1 MTKWEDKT
9 QEYKDRFLNKRIEV
23 KSSTIRKY
31 RPAIGKFGLVIR
43 ISGSSLGVQIDDMT
57 NKGSAYGVFWFKRN
71 EIKIVD
77 DFKNDKGDV
86 VMTGYKNIAVV
97 NLLEDYNKKDYYFA
111 LFDEDYKRIVE
122 GTLVVVN
129 ARGKDQR
136 VLGRV
141 KAVIP
146 VEDYDKTV
154 TAQVVAVVD
163 ETNYNARLDEE
174 VRLKEIAKKKA
185 AIEKELEEEIAKR
198 KTLEFYEKMAEEY
211 SDNPR
216 LAELVAEL
224 KVLGA

>member
-1 MTKWEDKT
+1 MTKWEDKAR
-9 QEYKDRFLNKRIEV
+9 EYEDRFLNKRIEV

-31 RPAIGKFGLVIR
+31 RPTIGKFGLVIR

-77 DFKNDKGDV
+77 EFNDKGDA

-111 LFDEDYKRIVE
+111 LYDEELNAMKGD
-122 GTLVVVN
+122 LVVVN

-141 KAVIP
+141 KEIIP
-146 VEDYDKTV
+146 VENYDKTV
-154 TAQVVAVVD
+154 TAQVVSVVD
-163 ETNYNARLDEE
+163 ESNYKARLDEE
-174 VRLKEIAKKKA
+174 IRLKEIAKKKI

>member
-1 MTKWEDKT
+1 MSYYD
-9 QEYKDRFLNKRIEV
+9 QFKDEFLNKQIQV
-23 KSSTIRKY
+23 KSTDTRKY
-31 RPAIGKFGLVIR
+31 RSLIGKSGVVIR
-43 ISGSSLGVQIDDMT
+43 ISGNNFGVEFEGIT
-57 NKGSAYGVFWFKRN
+57 NKASAYGVFWFKRN
-71 EIKIVD
+71 EIKLVD
-77 DFKNDKGDV
+77 YFENNKGDV
-86 VMTGYKNIAVV
+86 AMTGYKNIAVV

-111 LFDEDYKRIVE
+111 LFDEDYKGIVE

-141 KAVIP
+141 KEVIP
-146 VEDYDKTV
+146 VEGYDKTV

-216 LAELVAEL
+216 LAELVGEL
-224 KVLGA
+224 KKLGA

>member
-1 MTKWEDKT
+1 MTKWEDKA
-9 QEYKDRFLNKRIEV
+9 QEYEDRFLNKRIEV

-77 DFKNDKGDV
+77 EFNDKGDA

-111 LFDEDYKRIVE
+111 LFDEDYKGIVE

-141 KAVIP
+141 KAVVP

-216 LAELVAEL
+216 LAELVGEL
-224 KVLGA
+224 KELGA

>member
-1 MTKWEDKT
+1 MSNWQDKT
-9 QEYKDRFLNKRIEV
+9 QEYVDKFLNESIEV
-23 KSSTIRKY
+23 TCVSTKKYKPLVGKSGVVVR
-31 RPAIGKFGLVIR
+31 L
-43 ISGSSLGVQIDDMT
+43 SGSNLGVQIDDMA
-57 NKGSAYGVFWFKRN
+57 NNASAYGVFWFKKYEVKLVN
-71 EIKIVD
+71 KVD
-77 DFKNDKGDV
+77 NKGDV

-97 NLLEDYNKKDYYFA
+97 NLLEDYNHKDYYFA
-111 LFDEDYKRIVE
+111 LYDEDYKGVVE

-141 KAVIP
+141 KEIIP
-146 VEDYDKTV
+146 VENYDKTV

-163 ETNYNARLDEE
+163 ETKYNARLDEE

-216 LAELVAEL
+216 LAELVGEL
-224 KVLGA
+224 KELGA

>member
-1 MTKWEDKT
+1 MTKWEDKA
-9 QEYKDRFLNKRIEV
+9 QEYEDRFLNKRIEV

-57 NKGSAYGVFWFKRN
+57 NKGSAYGVFWVKRN

-111 LFDEDYKRIVE
+111 LFDEDYKGIVE

-141 KAVIP
+141 KEIIP
-146 VEDYDKTV
+146 VENYDKTV

-211 SDNPR
+211 KDNPR

>member
-1 MTKWEDKT
+1 MSYYDQFKD
-9 QEYKDRFLNKRIEV
+9 EYLNKQIRV
-23 KSSTIRKY
+23 KSTDVYKY
-31 RPAIGKFGLVIR
+31 RSLIGKSGIVVR
-43 ISGSSLGVQIDDMT
+43 ISGNNFGVKFENVA
-57 NKGSAYGVFWFKRN
+57 NKASAYGVFWFKRG
-71 EIKIVD
+71 EFTLVD

-86 VMTGYKNIAVV
+86 AMTGYKNIAVV

-111 LFDEDYKRIVE
+111 LFDEDYKGIVE

-141 KAVIP
+141 KEVIP
-146 VEDYDKTV
+146 VEGYDKTV

-216 LAELVAEL
+216 LAELVGEL
-224 KVLGA
+224 KELGA

>member
-23 KSSTIRKY
+23 KSSTICKY
-31 RPAIGKFGLVIR
+31 RPVIGKFGLVIR

-57 NKGSAYGVFWFKRN
+57 NKESAYGVFWFKRN

-77 DFKNDKGDV
+77 EFDDKGDV

-97 NLLEDYNKKDYYFA
+97 NLLEDYNRKDYYFA
-111 LFDEDYKRIVE
+111 IYDEE
-122 GTLVVVN
+122 LNAMTGNLVVVN
-129 ARGKDQR
+129 ARGKDKR
-136 VLGRV
+136 VLGMV
-141 KAVIP
+141 KEIIP
-146 VEDYDKTV
+146 VENYDKTV

-174 VRLKEIAKKKA
+174 ERLQEIAKKKA

-211 SDNPR
+211 KDNPR

>member
-1 MTKWEDKT
+1 MSYLDK
-9 QEYKDRFLNKRIEV
+9 EAYLEKHYKDHRV
-23 KSSTIRKY
+23 KIYHSSKSTYIKLGILHTY
-31 RPAIGKFGLVIR
+31 GTVVK
-43 ISGSSLGVQIDDMT
+43 ISGSQIGVEIDDMK
-57 NKGSAYGVFWFKRN
+57 NDASSKGIFWFTRD
-71 EIKIVD
+71 ELRIV
-77 DFKNDKGDV
+77 NDNKGDV
-86 VMTGYKNIAVV
+86 AMTGYKNIAVV

-111 LFDEDYKRIVE
+111 LFDEDYKGIVE

-141 KAVIP
+141 KEIIP
-146 VEDYDKTV
+146 VENYDKTV

-211 SDNPR
+211 KDNPR

>member
-1 MTKWEDKT
+1 MKQVFYWVFGGE
-9 QEYKDRFLNKRIEV
+9 
-23 KSSTIRKY
+23 KSVLFRQRSIFRK
-31 RPAIGKFGLVIR
+31 
-43 ISGSSLGVQIDDMT
+43 
-57 NKGSAYGVFWFKRN
+57 
-71 EIKIVD
+71 
-77 DFKNDKGDV
+77 
-86 VMTGYKNIAVV
+86 
-97 NLLEDYNKKDYYFA
+97 
-111 LFDEDYKRIVE
+111 
-122 GTLVVVN
+122 TLVVVN

-141 KAVIP
+141 KEIIP
-146 VEDYDKTV
+146 VENYDKTV

-198 KTLEFYEKMAEEY
+198 KTLEFYERMAEEY
-211 SDNPR
+211 KDNPR

>member
-1 MTKWEDKT
+1 MTNWKVKT
-9 QEYKDRFLNKRIEV
+9 QEYEDRFLNKRIEV

-31 RPAIGKFGLVIR
+31 RPVIGKFGLVIR

-77 DFKNDKGDV
+77 EFDDKGDV

-111 LFDEDYKRIVE
+111 IYDEE
-122 GTLVVVN
+122 LNAMTGNLVVVN
-129 ARGKDQR
+129 VRGKDKR
-136 VLGRV
+136 VLGMV
-141 KAVIP
+141 KEIIP
-146 VEDYDKTV
+146 VENYDKTV
-154 TAQVVAVVD
+154 TAQVVAVVH
-163 ETNYNARLDEE
+163 EINYNNRVAEEERLQ
-174 VRLKEIAKKKA
+174 EIAKKKV

-198 KTLEFYEKMAEEY
+198 KTLEFYEEMAEKY

-216 LAELVAEL
+216 LAELVREL
-224 KVLGA
+224 KELGA

>member
-1 MTKWEDKT
+1 MTKWKDKA
-9 QEYKDRFLNKRIEV
+9 QEYEDRFLNKRIEV

-77 DFKNDKGDV
+77 DFNDKGDV
-86 VMTGYKNIAVV
+86 AMTGYKNIAVV

-111 LFDEDYKRIVE
+111 LYDEDYKGIVE
-122 GTLVVVN
+122 GALVVVN

-141 KAVIP
+141 KEVIS

-154 TAQVVAVVD
+154 IAQVVAVVD

-174 VRLKEIAKKKA
+174 IRLKEIAKKKA

-211 SDNPR
+211 KDNPR
-216 LAELVAEL
+216 LAELVGEL
-224 KVLGA
+224 KELGA

>member
-1 MTKWEDKT
+1 MSYLDK
-9 QEYKDRFLNKRIEV
+9 EAYLEKHYKDHRV
-23 KSSTIRKY
+23 KIYHSSKSTYLKLGILHTC
-31 RPAIGKFGLVIR
+31 GTVVQ
-43 ISGSSLGVQIDDMT
+43 ISGSQIGVEIDDMR
-57 NKGSAYGVFWFKRN
+57 NNASAKGIFWFTRDELKLL
-71 EIKIVD
+71 
-77 DFKNDKGDV
+77 NDNKGDV

-97 NLLEDYNKKDYYFA
+97 NLLEDYNHKDYYFA
-111 LFDEDYKRIVE
+111 LFDEDYKGIVE

-163 ETNYNARLDEE
+163 ETNYNAILDEE

-198 KTLEFYEKMAEEY
+198 KTLEFYERMAEEY

-216 LAELVAEL
+216 LAELVGEL
-224 KVLGA
+224 KELGA

>member
-1 MTKWEDKT
+1 MTKWEDKA

-23 KSSTIRKY
+23 KSSTIHKY

-77 DFKNDKGDV
+77 EFNDKGDV

-111 LFDEDYKRIVE
+111 LFDEDYKGIVE

-136 VLGRV
+136 VLGRI

-146 VEDYDKTV
+146 VEGCDKTV

-216 LAELVAEL
+216 LAELVGEL
-224 KVLGA
+224 KELGA

>member
-1 MTKWEDKT
+1 MSYYEEKT
-9 QEYKDRFLNKRIEV
+9 GEYRDRYLNKRIEV
-23 KSSTIRKY
+23 KSTDILKY
-31 RPAIGKFGLVIR
+31 KSLIGKSGVVVR
-43 ISGSSLGVQIDDMT
+43 ISGSNLGVKFEHKT
-57 NKGSAYGVFWFKRN
+57 NKGSAYGVFWFKGREVN
-71 EIKIVD
+71 LID
-77 DFKNDKGDV
+77 DFNKGDGI
-86 VMTGYKNIAVV
+86 MTGYNNIAVV

-111 LFDEDYKRIVE
+111 LYDEDYKGIVN

-141 KAVIP
+141 KEIIP
-146 VEDYDKTV
+146 VENYDKTV

-163 ETNYNARLDEE
+163 ETNYNARLNEE

-216 LAELVAEL
+216 LAELVGEL
-224 KVLGA
+224 KELGA

>member
-57 NKGSAYGVFWFKRN
+57 NRGSAYGVFWFKRN

-97 NLLEDYNKKDYYFA
+97 NLLEDYNHKDYYFA
-111 LFDEDYKRIVE
+111 LYDEDYKGIVE

-141 KAVIP
+141 KAVVP

-211 SDNPR
+211 KDNPR

>member
-97 NLLEDYNKKDYYFA
+97 NLLEDYNHKDYYFA
-111 LFDEDYKRIVE
+111 LYDEDYKGIVE

-141 KAVIP
+141 KAVVP

-163 ETNYNARLDEE
+163 ETNYKARLDEE

-216 LAELVAEL
+216 LAELVGEL
-224 KVLGA
+224 KELGA

>member
-1 MTKWEDKT
+1 MLI
-9 QEYKDRFLNKRIEV
+9 LNKRIEV

-111 LFDEDYKRIVE
+111 LFDEDYKGIVE

-141 KAVIP
+141 KEIIP
-146 VEDYDKTV
+146 VENYDKTV

-211 SDNPR
+211 KDNPR
-216 LAELVAEL
+216 LAELVCEL
-224 KVLGA
+224 KELGA

>member
-1 MTKWEDKT
+1 M
-9 QEYKDRFLNKRIEV
+9 
-23 KSSTIRKY
+23 
-31 RPAIGKFGLVIR
+31 
-43 ISGSSLGVQIDDMT
+43 
-57 NKGSAYGVFWFKRN
+57 FWFKGR
-71 EIKIVD
+71 EVKLID
-77 DFKNDKGDV
+77 DFNKGDG
-86 VMTGYKNIAVV
+86 VMTGYNNIAVV
-97 NLLEDYNKKDYYFA
+97 NLLEDYNKKDYCFA
-111 LFDEDYKRIVE
+111 LYDEDYKGIME
-122 GTLVVVN
+122 GALVVVN

-141 KAVIP
+141 KEIIP
-146 VEDYDKTV
+146 VENYDKTV

-163 ETNYNARLDEE
+163 ETNYKARLDEE

-211 SDNPR
+211 KDNPR

>member
-1 MTKWEDKT
+1 MTKWEDKA

-111 LFDEDYKRIVE
+111 LFDEDYKGIVE

-141 KAVIP
+141 KEIIP
-146 VEDYDKTV
+146 VENYDKTV

-216 LAELVAEL
+216 LAELVGEL
-224 KVLGA
+224 KELGA